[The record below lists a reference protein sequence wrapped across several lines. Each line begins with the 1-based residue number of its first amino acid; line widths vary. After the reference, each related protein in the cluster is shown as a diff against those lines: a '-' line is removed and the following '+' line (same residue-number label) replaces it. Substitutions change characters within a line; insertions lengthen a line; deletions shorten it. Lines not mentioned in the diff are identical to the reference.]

1 MIFRVASHTDNVG
14 PGSIYV
20 AILGKK
26 LDGAQFISQAIAK
39 GATTVVLEANSV
51 TEEIQQLCHQKNVC
65 LKGVDDARK
74 ALAALSAE
82 VYGFPAKKLK
92 LLGVTGTDGKSTSVY
107 LLFNILRAAGKSVAL
122 LSGVEH
128 ILGKEIFLASM
139 TTPKPDYLHYFFD
152 QCVKNGIEYVVMEL
166 AAQAISYHRIEGLE
180 FDGLIFTNLAHEHGE
195 QYASLED
202 YFDTKCAILSQKKK
216 NAPLIVHDSLW
227 ATKVKERFHKVLFVG
242 CHQNLDYQV
251 VSLQETFEKQLI
263 ELKKDNIW
271 YQLETSL
278 IGAYNASNIA
288 GVFGLASEIG
298 IAIDAIVKGVKAF
311 KGVGGRCERYRL
323 PNNAWSVIDY
333 AHTPQ
338 AYENLLSLLKRH
350 ARELIVVFGAGGGK
364 DIEKRAKMG
373 KIAAQFA
380 EQIILTNDNPRNDD
394 PEKIMDDIVAS
405 LTLHQKAKVFR
416 EPDRAQAILQAY
428 QWSHAGDIIAI
439 LGKGHETT
447 QNIGENCYHHKDSE
461 IVASLMI

>member
-20 AILGKK
+20 AIPGKK
-26 LDGAQFISQAIAK
+26 LDGTQFISAAITK
-39 GATTVVLEANSV
+39 GATTIVLENDSV
-51 TEEIQQLCHQKNVC
+51 TEELQRLCYQKKVC
-65 LKGVDDARK
+65 LKIVDNARI
-74 ALAALSAE
+74 ALAELSAE
-82 VYGFPAKKLK
+82 AYGFPAKKLK

-107 LLFNILRAAGKSVAL
+107 LLFHILKAAGKSVAL

-128 ILGKEIFLASM
+128 ILGEQAFLASM
-139 TTPKPDYLHYFFD
+139 TTPKPDYIHYFFD
-152 QCVKNGIEYVVMEL
+152 QCLKNGIEYVVLEL
-166 AAQAISYHRIEGLE
+166 AAQAISYRRIDGLE

-195 QYASLED
+195 QYASLDD

-216 NAPLIVHDSLW
+216 NAPLVVHDSLW
-227 ATKVKERFHKVLFVG
+227 AVKVKERFPKTLYAG
-242 CHQNLDYQV
+242 HQKNVDYQV
-251 VSLQETFEKQLI
+251 IQLQETFEKQLV
-263 ELKKDNIW
+263 ELRKNNVW

-278 IGAYNASNIA
+278 IGAYNASNVA
-288 GVFGLASEIG
+288 GAFGLACELG
-298 IAIDAIVKGVKAF
+298 ISVDAIANGIKSF
-311 KGVGGRCERYRL
+311 KGVAGRCERYRL
-323 PNNAWSVIDY
+323 PNNAWAVIDY

-338 AYENLLSLLKRH
+338 AYENLLPLLKRH

-394 PEKIMDDIVAS
+394 PEKIMDDIVAC

-416 EPDRAQAILQAY
+416 EPDRVQAIMQAY
-428 QWSHAGDIIAI
+428 HWSHAGDIIAI

-447 QNIGENCYHHKDSE
+447 QIIGTCSCHHKDSE
-461 IVASLMI
+461 VVSSL